1 MAPGLQPQPAIP
13 LTWNPFNLIPNVTL
27 QAQHGYT
34 TKSGISMMSAA
45 LQSLLHRNVFS
56 TLRPVIQG
64 SDGTAEALKLAW
76 QAKHAKA

>member
-1 MAPGLQPQPAIP
+1 
-13 LTWNPFNLIPNVTL
+13 
-27 QAQHGYT
+27 
-34 TKSGISMMSAA
+34 MMSAA